1 MITQENFEKQYSD
14 PIEQQQ
20 IDKFVCVEMGRQIHR
35 YIKGMSG
42 TLAMM
47 HRFEEQL
54 AHLNT
59 EQREQAIARYID
71 LNRKVLDGLD
81 LKVVLEEPLPTI
93 ATRSAIC
100 SNLSTTSKG

>member
-35 YIKGMSG
+35 KIKGMYG

-59 EQREQAIARYID
+59 EQRQLLRHVQLYARIYQRQTKGE
-71 LNRKVLDGLD
+71 L
-81 LKVVLEEPLPTI
+81 
-93 ATRSAIC
+93 
-100 SNLSTTSKG
+100 LSRPYQKQIYPVSSDI

>member
-81 LKVVLEEPLPTI
+81 LKVVLARAI
-93 ATRSAIC
+93 A
-100 SNLSTTSKG
+100 NY